1 MAHDPWLNNF
11 TTGNAFDRRLV
22 MAVNDLPLSMSQCAN
37 SLDYYK
43 QRSDWASKKV
53 AELEAQLFRAN
64 FLISYLANAM
74 DKNTGAEPSVS
85 VEHHAL
91 TELLEYANSLT
102 GEE

>member
-1 MAHDPWLNNF
+1 MDTDVIVNQIATHLGLDPDNYQNWTLLRDGMAHKIDDIFGDLN
-11 TTGNAFDRRLV
+11 GAKRRI
-22 MAVNDLPLSMSQCAN
+22 
-37 SLDYYK
+37 
-43 QRSDWASKKV
+43 